1 MRWLCRGSVFSS
13 FRAVGVELTA
23 AIYSRWKSSIR
34 HRWMWKDFRLVIK
47 GPRSAWNYFGLFE
60 RIHHSMSIRIYLIWG
75 WLHMSVHHHCPP
87 PHEIASGAW
96 SSLSSEVVG
105 AGEIHLILTNCKRI
119 ELEPCYPFHYVI
131 AAVTRSF
138 ILPQQTK
145 HYPKRTKVNE
155 KHAMKVITAM
165 NCTFI

>member
-105 AGEIHLILTNCKRI
+105 EMHERKWFMSSCNNSILAKTITRRKPKKKKLKLIT
-119 ELEPCYPFHYVI
+119 F
-131 AAVTRSF
+131 AF
-138 ILPQQTK
+138 IVALNFWFES
-145 HYPKRTKVNE
+145 H
-155 KHAMKVITAM
+155 ITWIIW
-165 NCTFI
+165 NLS